1 MSGKAP
7 LSRLPH
13 SLHSNR
19 LFVAMSTQKS
29 DNKEDLLPMSLDG
42 GLLASVADP
51 PRVLSGR
58 GGEDETR
65 PFQARNHQ
73 AEEVE
78 AFRQGQEARELLW
91 PQTVRPS
98 SGGCVRRGTLL
109 RQLSHLQVVF
119 QEHLQ
124 CVWRFLSQGYLFSH
138 LIPCRPAGVG
148 SSDHLPEI
156 DFCYHLWR
164 RVQQRDLPR
173 GRIQHRYLVDDS
185 EWLLFPFLTP
195 RCAQGHADHVRR
207 QLLPEAHEH
216 QAQGSGRGGNVQY
229 RKGLVHCSPKA
240 GSLEYVL
247 VFPLMTRFPRAEE
260 RDHR

>member
-1 MSGKAP
+1 MFGVSYPK
-7 LSRLPH
+7 
-13 SLHSNR
+13 
-19 LFVAMSTQKS
+19 
-29 DNKEDLLPMSLDG
+29 
-42 GLLASVADP
+42 
-51 PRVLSGR
+51 
-58 GGEDETR
+58 
-65 PFQARNHQ
+65 
-73 AEEVE
+73 
-78 AFRQGQEARELLW
+78 
-91 PQTVRPS
+91 
-98 SGGCVRRGTLL
+98 GTFFNQPIL
-109 RQLSHLQVVF
+109 
-119 QEHLQ
+119 
-124 CVWRFLSQGYLFSH
+124 
-138 LIPCRPAGVG
+138 CRPAGVG

-216 QAQGSGRGGNVQY
+216 QAQGSGRGGNVPY
-229 RKGLVHCSPKA
+229 RKGLVHCSPEA

-247 VFPLMTRFPRAEE
+247 VFPLMTRFLRAEE